1 MIENIFV
8 SPGIHWLSFPEA
20 NLNVLCGC
28 PADSVKH
35 LMKKG
40 LIRSIEKDGMT
51 YESGPN
57 AILLSDLKLQNGH
70 FANLAEFPILQM
82 LYRQGMLLPNHP
94 NNTGVKPILIGREDC
109 VQEQMNYIFRGNY
122 GLISVEEMLQ
132 AGIDQET
139 AEEMMRL
146 KLRFAFGQIRPS
158 EKLLEGKIC
167 QIRKQEQVKN
177 QKVLVGGYTPMRIL
191 KILLELSLR
200 LLLMLVRL
208 LQKLKRYLNRLQG
221 KYKS

>member
-70 FANLAEFPILQM
+70 FANLAEFPILQSFTV
-82 LYRQGMLLPNHP
+82 RECCCRITPTTQG
-94 NNTGVKPILIGREDC
+94 R
-109 VQEQMNYIFRGNY
+109 
-122 GLISVEEMLQ
+122 
-132 AGIDQET
+132 
-139 AEEMMRL
+139 
-146 KLRFAFGQIRPS
+146 
-158 EKLLEGKIC
+158 
-167 QIRKQEQVKN
+167 N
-177 QKVLVGGYTPMRIL
+177 Q
-191 KILLELSLR
+191 S
-200 LLLMLVRL
+200 
-208 LQKLKRYLNRLQG
+208 
-221 KYKS
+221 